1 MTETPSSDHR
11 KVLQAEF
18 ERAAKTF
25 GERTKGRFDQMGV
38 VDFSRPHEGDT
49 VVEVGGGTGN
59 FLALFEPIHG
69 LLVAIDVTHGML
81 AEARASHPVIQAVVA
96 EGERLPLADRS
107 VDMVACAQMLHHVW
121 EPAEILQE
129 MRRVTRDRVLVVDQ
143 VATEVSSEA
152 KAMSELETI
161 RDPSHA
167 VSRPPSELR
176 RLVEASGLR
185 VLEERVVER
194 KERFSSWMW
203 PGEFPED
210 RIEAV
215 RGFIETR
222 GDATGLQFERDVDD
236 YVYLRRRMMLLAGR
250 D

>member
-1 MTETPSSDHR
+1 MSEGRSSDHR
-11 KVLQAEF
+11 KVLQTEF

-25 GERTKGRFDQMGV
+25 GERTKGRFDHMGI
-38 VDFSRPHEGDT
+38 VDFSRAHEGDS
-49 VVEVGGGTGN
+49 VVEVGAGTGN
-59 FLALFEPIHG
+59 FLALFEPIQG

-81 AEARASHPVIQAVVA
+81 AEARESHPLIQAVVA

-107 VDMVACAQMLHHVW
+107 VDLVACAQMLHHVW
-121 EPAEILQE
+121 KPEEILRE
-129 MRRVTRDRVLVVDQ
+129 MHRVTRDRVLVVDQ
-143 VATEVSSEA
+143 VATEVSTEA
-152 KAMSELETI
+152 EAMSELETI

-176 RLVEASGLR
+176 RLVEASGLSL
-185 VLEERVVER
+185 LEDRVVER

-203 PGEFPED
+203 PGEFPDD
-210 RIEAV
+210 RIHAV
-215 RGFIETR
+215 RRFIETR
-222 GDATGLQFERDVDD
+222 GDATGLEFEKEGDD